1 MDDQEKQG
9 DSVKR
14 RHLVSSLGLF
24 FTCLTCVLLLL
35 FAATGKC
42 CLLDED
48 FLKYG
53 FSITSAN
60 GDTEQ
65 GQDSWIAP
73 PLNGGL
79 ETQDNESAGSGEGE
93 SGLED
98 GRADDGVDFQSGD
111 GLNLPIVPNRTSDTF
126 LMSRET
132 AMATLHSTGDSE
144 LSLAQNTDVDGS
156 GSSQE
161 TYSGEMSDV
170 LFEGSNEIHV
180 PYSDEL
186 FGYSGKID
194 LSNYVLSET
203 QFGEDD
209 SYHMRQNFGDAHDET
224 EDIPDGETQE
234 IRDFDSITRQN
245 VAVPFVPDF
254 MNLKKSHVVETEE
267 PSHVNDVSGLNE
279 IFDSSTS
286 MPVKYSPPLLDA
298 RNRESTPAM
307 NPWLQTLEALDEDV
321 DHVRPSVAPT
331 STNAWTT
338 AFPSIPEIIASLV
351 TEKPFFIKSHQVV
364 CTPITSSECGMLPY
378 AETIMAALPPVDLR
392 LLITFFQDLQQLG
405 CYRHML
411 SFGCAVVHPQCLP
424 QSLPVLPCMSYCDAA
439 RSSCERAFTQVGLGW
454 PEFLSCSHFH
464 NDSSV
469 AGAADEH
476 NACLAAPQEVSE
488 EVGPCLAQGG
498 FWCSSTLCISKKLV
512 CNGYNDC
519 GDWSD
524 EKLCSCGAREFRC
537 GTGRCVSLSQRCDG
551 FNDCGDLSD
560 ETACHCDNAVWFRCG
575 DGVCVSRAWVCDGD
589 ADCSDRSDELN
600 CTCKSHGMQECDG
613 GLCIPPSYL
622 CDGERDCEDGR
633 DEEGCGP
640 GEPLVLLLTYTNQF
654 TTASVSPTCHAH
666 FSVSS
671 YFSDLCEPITL
682 EWCLNQPYNATGF
695 PNALGHGTQAAAAA
709 SWEAELLQA
718 LTHTACH
725 PHMTF
730 LSCALLLPKCKPN
743 SSHKI
748 LPCRSLC
755 EEVRGSCERHL
766 LAVGLSWPPEAEC
779 GRLSQW
785 GPPDACLLPDA
796 NNADA
801 RCSPL
806 LHFRCASGHCVSA
819 ARRCDS
825 RSDCDDASDEQDCE
839 CAQRGMWECFSDK
852 SCINLDMHCDGF
864 PDCRDEEDEKF
875 CSQCEVEEVACLNH
889 QCVPQRAW
897 CDGERHCADG
907 SDEWDCVGM
916 SDHNAEVTPGPRSAL
931 LVHRHAQSRG
941 VCADGWSVA
950 LSHLACAQMGFWGEA
965 DTHFLQRAV
974 RKKFLPP
981 LHLTPGW
988 HQTNTS
994 TVQAALAEGIP
1005 CDSESIVSVICH
1017 RNDCGRRSTS
1027 SPRRMSKR
1035 ILGGRASREGRWPWQ
1050 GSLRTALRPHSC
1062 GCTLIHRRWALT
1074 GAHCFTR
1081 QHDPEAWTAVFGVNN
1096 LGHLSAFR
1104 QERKVRRIIRHERF
1118 SARTLDYDVAL
1129 VELREEVW
1137 ESPHV
1142 QPACLP
1148 HRGVGVPDDTYC
1160 VITGWGVTSAKVVP
1174 SKLQEGEVR
1183 IISPSAC
1190 QGFFPLRPLT
1200 PRMLCA
1206 GYEAG
1211 SVDSCMGDSGGPLV
1225 CEETDRRWT
1234 LYGLTSWGSVCS
1246 SKSVGPG
1253 VYTNVTQLLGW
1264 IERHIFLHTFF

>member
-1 MDDQEKQG
+1 
-9 DSVKR
+9 
-14 RHLVSSLGLF
+14 
-24 FTCLTCVLLLL
+24 
-35 FAATGKC
+35 
-42 CLLDED
+42 
-48 FLKYG
+48 
-53 FSITSAN
+53 
-60 GDTEQ
+60 
-65 GQDSWIAP
+65 
-73 PLNGGL
+73 
-79 ETQDNESAGSGEGE
+79 
-93 SGLED
+93 
-98 GRADDGVDFQSGD
+98 
-111 GLNLPIVPNRTSDTF
+111 
-126 LMSRET
+126 
-132 AMATLHSTGDSE
+132 
-144 LSLAQNTDVDGS
+144 
-156 GSSQE
+156 
-161 TYSGEMSDV
+161 
-170 LFEGSNEIHV
+170 
-180 PYSDEL
+180 
-186 FGYSGKID
+186 
-194 LSNYVLSET
+194 
-203 QFGEDD
+203 
-209 SYHMRQNFGDAHDET
+209 
-224 EDIPDGETQE
+224 
-234 IRDFDSITRQN
+234 
-245 VAVPFVPDF
+245 
-254 MNLKKSHVVETEE
+254 
-267 PSHVNDVSGLNE
+267 
-279 IFDSSTS
+279 
-286 MPVKYSPPLLDA
+286 
-298 RNRESTPAM
+298 
-307 NPWLQTLEALDEDV
+307 
-321 DHVRPSVAPT
+321 
-331 STNAWTT
+331 
-338 AFPSIPEIIASLV
+338 
-351 TEKPFFIKSHQVV
+351 
-364 CTPITSSECGMLPY
+364 
-378 AETIMAALPPVDLR
+378 
-392 LLITFFQDLQQLG
+392 
-405 CYRHML
+405 
-411 SFGCAVVHPQCLP
+411 
-424 QSLPVLPCMSYCDAA
+424 VLPCMSYCDAA

-454 PEFLSCSHFH
+454 PEFLSCYHFH
-464 NDSSV
+464 NDRKKETMSITWV
-469 AGAADEH
+469 CFTPQMFNGRKI
-476 NACLAAPQEVSE
+476 AC
-488 EVGPCLAQGG
+488 GG
-498 FWCSSTLCISKKLV
+498 FWCSSRLCISKKLV

-524 EKLCSCGAREFRC
+524 EKLCSCGAGEFRC
-537 GTGRCVSLSQRCDG
+537 GTGRCVALSQRCDG

-560 ETACHCDNAVWFRCG
+560 EAACHCDNAVWFRCG

-640 GEPLVLLLTYTNQF
+640 ANESDSDSEPRCFPDPSLTSNGGGEICSAMNSFKGLN
-654 TTASVSPTCHAH
+654 
-666 FSVSS
+666 
-671 YFSDLCEPITL
+671 LCEPITL

-695 PNALGHGTQAAAAA
+695 PNALGHGTQASAAA

-766 LAVGLSWPPEAEC
+766 LNVGLSWPPEAEC

-796 NNADA
+796 SNADA

-806 LHFRCASGHCVSA
+806 LHFRCASGRCVSA

-839 CAQRGMWECFSDK
+839 CAQRGMWECLSDK

-875 CSQCEVEEVACLNH
+875 CSQCEVEEMACLNH

-907 SDEWDCVGM
+907 SDEWDCELFSLNVN
-916 SDHNAEVTPGPRSAL
+916 HNEL
-931 LVHRHAQSRG
+931 LVHRHAQSRL
-941 VCADGWSVA
+941 VCSDGWGAA

-965 DTHFLQRAV
+965 DTRFLQRAV

-994 TVQAALAEGIP
+994 TVQAALAEGVP
-1005 CDSESIVSVICH
+1005 CDSESVVSVICH
-1017 RNDCGRRSTS
+1017 RNDVRADCGRRSS
-1027 SPRRMSKR
+1027 SPPPRRISKR
-1035 ILGGRASREGRWPWQ
+1035 ILGGRVSREGRWPWQ

-1081 QHDPEAWTAVFGVNN
+1081 QDDPEAWTAVFGVNN

-1137 ESPHV
+1137 ENPHV

-1183 IISPSAC
+1183 IISPSTC